1 MAVLKIERKVLEK
14 NDEIADE
21 IRKELK
27 SRKTFTLN
35 LVSSPGSGKT
45 TLLEQTISRLKPTHS
60 ISVIEGDVQTD
71 IDAQR
76 IDKLG
81 VPVSQIV
88 TNGSCHLEADM
99 VRDAFE
105 QLRHVSSQFLFI
117 ENVGNLVCTADFD
130 LGEDLKVAVL
140 SVTEGEEKPLKYPAM
155 FRVAGVLIITKT
167 DLVPY
172 LGVSLETFRKN
183 ALTINPDLVV
193 FEVSSKTGEGV
204 DAWVS
209 WLKQQVR

>member
-183 ALTINPDLVV
+183 ALTINPDLIV